1 MVIIELTKRGVKKIY
16 VQHACEEEEVSDF
29 IALQFAKPR
38 LMALHAALKD
48 HFKKEMIDA
57 PGVTDKMM
65 NDVLETEFKEGIKSE

>member
-1 MVIIELTKRGVKKIY
+1 MIVIEITKKGIQRALLK
-16 VQHACEEEEVSDF
+16 HATQDEETEDF
-29 IALQFAKPR
+29 IAYQVIKPR